1 MNRQIEWMAR
11 NYVASTLLM
20 LFFALGGLILA
31 FNVKQEVFPEIAL
44 DRVVI
49 TVSYPGASPDEVE
62 EGIILKIEE
71 NISSID
77 GIKEINATASEG
89 MATVSAV
96 VDTGADPDQVLQDIK
111 SEVDRITTFPLDA
124 EKPVIS
130 KALIR
135 NEVISVVVY
144 GRASELTLRQW
155 AEAIRDDLLALPGIT
170 QVELLGVRPYE
181 ISIEIPEEMLRRHQL
196 TLEGVATTVR
206 RASQDI
212 PGGAIKTEGGEI
224 LLRTKERRYFG
235 PEYADIV
242 VKAAADGTLLRLG
255 EIATIIDGFEDIDLI
270 SRFNGQPAAMVQI
283 FRVGEQKPSEIADT
297 VREYVAQRRPGLPAA
312 AGDPAPGAWGTSA
325 DGPMIDLALWNDNSE
340 VLQSRFNL
348 LLKNAAIGLFLVF
361 AILSLFLEFK
371 LALWVMLGLPVAF
384 LGALFFMPMVN
395 VSINMMSLFA
405 FIMAL
410 GIVVDNSVV
419 VGESIHEHRSRG
431 KERLKAAI
439 EGTWEVAVPVVFSV
453 LTTVAAFLPLLY
465 ITGTM
470 GKFIRAIP
478 LVVISILIVSLIV
491 SLFVL
496 PALLGRSRRVK
507 AGAAPETDGGGEES
521 GDQTATATG
530 LRRLLHLHQ
539 LVNRRLSWL
548 IDGPYRRTLEFCLT
562 YRGLTLALALFMLM
576 AAGGVVGGGII
587 KFRFMPEVEGD
598 MILVEVEMPQ
608 GALVEETARIEALL
622 VEQARIAVAE
632 FDAHRTEGTIFRHLY
647 SVVGGTIAAGGP
659 GGGATA
665 TGTHLANTALI
676 LQPSEVRE
684 LPAAEVAARW
694 RELVGEI
701 PGVRSLTFTTNLIRF
716 GANIDV
722 QLSHNDFATLLIARE
737 RLKEDLA
744 RYPGVDDIADNFPEG
759 KRELKLGLK
768 PEARSL
774 GITEEDLGRQVR
786 GAFFGAESL
795 RLQRGRNEVKV
806 MVRYPE
812 EERRSVWNL
821 ERMMIRTPEGG
832 EVPLPQAAYVEEDR
846 GFASINRH
854 DRKRVVN
861 VTASVDE
868 RRANAEEILEALRRD
883 TLARLVADFPG
894 LSYDLEG
901 EEKERRDSMGSMAS
915 GFVLALFAIF
925 ALLAIPLRSYGQPL
939 IIMAAIPFGIVG
951 ALIGHGLL
959 GYNLSI
965 LSMFG
970 IVALSGVVVNN
981 SLLLI
986 DRINRNLEEKLGS
999 DTNLL
1004 STRDANEKNP
1014 QNNKLV
1020 SDPNFLRQA
1029 VIDAGRRRFRPILLT
1044 SLTTFFGLFP
1054 MILETSVQAQFLIPM
1069 AISLGFGVLF
1079 STFITLVLVPTLYML
1094 RPR

>member
-1 MNRQIEWMAR
+1 
-11 NYVASTLLM
+11 
-20 LFFALGGLILA
+20 
-31 FNVKQEVFPEIAL
+31 
-44 DRVVI
+44 
-49 TVSYPGASPDEVE
+49 
-62 EGIILKIEE
+62 
-71 NISSID
+71 
-77 GIKEINATASEG
+77 
-89 MATVSAV
+89 
-96 VDTGADPDQVLQDIK
+96 
-111 SEVDRITTFPLDA
+111 
-124 EKPVIS
+124 
-130 KALIR
+130 
-135 NEVISVVVY
+135 
-144 GRASELTLRQW
+144 
-155 AEAIRDDLLALPGIT
+155 
-170 QVELLGVRPYE
+170 
-181 ISIEIPEEMLRRHQL
+181 
-196 TLEGVATTVR
+196 
-206 RASQDI
+206 
-212 PGGAIKTEGGEI
+212 
-224 LLRTKERRYFG
+224 
-235 PEYADIV
+235 
-242 VKAAADGTLLRLG
+242 
-255 EIATIIDGFEDIDLI
+255 
-270 SRFNGQPAAMVQI
+270 
-283 FRVGEQKPSEIADT
+283 
-297 VREYVAQRRPGLPAA
+297 
-312 AGDPAPGAWGTSA
+312 
-325 DGPMIDLALWNDNSE
+325 
-340 VLQSRFNL
+340 
-348 LLKNAAIGLFLVF
+348 
-361 AILSLFLEFK
+361 
-371 LALWVMLGLPVAF
+371 
-384 LGALFFMPMVN
+384 
-395 VSINMMSLFA
+395 
-405 FIMAL
+405 
-410 GIVVDNSVV
+410 VV

-496 PALLGRSRRVK
+496 PALLGRSGRLK
-507 AGAAPETDGGGEES
+507 TGAGPETAGGGEEN
-521 GDQTATATG
+521 GDQAATAPG
-530 LRRLLHLHQ
+530 LRRYLHFHH

-548 IDGPYRRTLEFCLT
+548 IDGPYRRTLEFCLN
-562 YRGLTLALALFMLM
+562 YRGLTLALALVMLM

-598 MILVEVEMPQ
+598 LILVELEMPQ
-608 GALVEETARIEALL
+608 GTLVEETARIEALL
-622 VEQARIAVAE
+622 VEQARVAVAE
-632 FDAHRTEGTIFRHLY
+632 FDARRAEGTIFRHLY

-659 GGGATA
+659 GGGATD
-665 TGTHLANTALI
+665 TGHHLAHTALI
-676 LQPSEVRE
+676 LQPAEVRE

-722 QLSHNDFATLLIARE
+722 QLSHDDFATLLIARE

-744 RYPGVDDIADNFPEG
+744 RYPGVGDIADNFPEG
-759 KRELKLGLK
+759 KRELKLRLK

-774 GITEEDLGRQVR
+774 GVSEEDLGRQVR

-821 ERMMIRTPEGG
+821 ERMMIRTPADG
-832 EVPLPQAAYVEEDR
+832 EVPLPQAAYVEEGR

-868 RRANAEEILEALRRD
+868 RRANAEEILEALKRD
-883 TLARLVADFPG
+883 SLARLVADFPG

-915 GFVLALFAIF
+915 GFLLAMFAIF

-951 ALIGHGLL
+951 ALVGHGLL

-965 LSMFG
+965 LSLFG

-1004 STRDANEKNP
+1004 MTQGANETNP
-1014 QNNKLV
+1014 PNNKLV
-1020 SDPNFLRQA
+1020 SDPNFLRRQA